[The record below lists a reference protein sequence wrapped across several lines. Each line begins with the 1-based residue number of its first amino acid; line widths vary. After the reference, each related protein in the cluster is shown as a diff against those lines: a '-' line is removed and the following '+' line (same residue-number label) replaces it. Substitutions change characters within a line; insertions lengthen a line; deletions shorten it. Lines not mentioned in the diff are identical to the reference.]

1 MEKNNFG
8 ELLKKIDSKSARIG
22 IIGLGYVG
30 LPLAMELC
38 RAGFFVDGYDVSE
51 EKVSLLSSGESDVD
65 DVPSEEVRKNIDRG
79 TFLPSTDSKIL
90 ADDDIIIVCVPT
102 PLSHFKEPDMS
113 FIESAVEKIVENAH
127 SGMMVLL
134 ESTTYPGT
142 TAELVAPKIANT
154 GLTIGEDVFIAFSPE
169 RVDPGNPKYHTG
181 NTPKVVG
188 GITDKCTQ
196 LASALYL
203 TFLDKVVPVSSSSA
217 AEMVKLLE
225 NTFRSVNIALVN
237 EMAMICEKLGLDI
250 WEIIGAASTKPFGFM
265 PFYPGPGVG
274 GHCIPIDPH
283 YLEWKLKSLNFY
295 AHFIELAGEVNYRM
309 PSYVIEGIVKHLNR
323 FGKHLNGSS
332 VLVLGVA
339 YKPNIS
345 DVRESPAIEVM
356 KLLVDWGADVIY
368 NDPYIPVLR
377 WGDDDKIQS
386 AELSEELLHSVDI
399 VVLTTNHKDYNY
411 QWIYENSS
419 LIYDTRNAFSGI
431 DDKDGKIARLGG
443 SNK

>member
-1 MEKNNFG
+1 MKENNFS
-8 ELLKKIDSKSARIG
+8 ELLKNIDSKSARIG

-38 RAGFFVDGYDVSE
+38 NAGFFVDGYDVSE
-51 EKVSLLSSGESDVD
+51 KKVGILSLGNSDVD
-65 DVPSEEVRKNIDRG
+65 DVPADDVRKNIDKG

-90 ADDDIIIVCVPT
+90 ADDDVVIVCVPT

-113 FIESAVEKIVENAH
+113 FIESAVERIAENAH
-127 SGMMVLL
+127 GGMLVLL

-142 TAELVAPKIANT
+142 TAELVAPKIADT
-154 GLTIGEDVFIAFSPE
+154 GLKIGEDVFIAFSPE
-169 RVDPGNPKYHTG
+169 RVDPGNPQYHTG

-188 GITDKCTQ
+188 GITSKCTQ

-203 TFLDKVVPVSSSSA
+203 TFLDKVIPVSSAAA

-237 EMAMICEKLGLDI
+237 EMAMICERLGLNI

-309 PSYVIEGIVKHLNR
+309 PSYVIEGIVKHLNDN
-323 FGKHLNGSS
+323 GKHLKGSS
-332 VLVLGVA
+332 ALVLGVA

-345 DVRESPAIEVM
+345 DVRESPALEVM
-356 KLLVDWGADVIY
+356 RLLVDWGADVIY
-368 NDPYIPVLR
+368 NDPYIPVLL
-377 WGDDDKIQS
+377 WNDDEIQS
-386 AELSEELLHSVDI
+386 AELSDELLHLVD
-399 VVLTTNHKDYNY
+399 VVILTTNHKDYDY

-419 LIYDTRNAFSGI
+419 LIYDTRNAFAGI
-431 DDKDGKIARLGG
+431 DDKNGKIARLGAV
-443 SNK
+443 NK